1 MSLTL
6 ILSSYVAASRVGG
19 FVQALALAAFGVEPV
34 LAPTV
39 LFGRHPGWGA
49 PGGGPVDPDQ
59 FRSLLGGIAAQG
71 LPGRADL
78 LITGYFAH
86 PDQVAAAAET
96 IDQMRRDRPDGGYVV
111 VDPVLGD
118 EGKGLYVKPEVAN
131 AVRDLLTP
139 RADLITPNRW
149 ELGWLSGCKVD
160 TCDEIATAVQGMDR
174 HAMVSS
180 APAGPDRIGVMEVS
194 PRGLWLASHARLA
207 SAPNGVGDLLTALAA
222 AARLDG
228 LAAPNGLVRAVSGVA
243 EAVEAASAWGRD
255 DLPVVEL
262 GQALRT
268 PRAPVTLDIL

>member
-160 TCDEIATAVQGMDR
+160 TCDEIATAVHVRLDHLESFIPLGIGVDGIRIIRGM
-174 HAMVSS
+174 SS
-180 APAGPDRIGVMEVS
+180 AVDRN
-194 PRGLWLASHARLA
+194 L
-207 SAPNGVGDLLTALAA
+207 
-222 AARLDG
+222 
-228 LAAPNGLVRAVSGVA
+228 LVRQPAL
-243 EAVEAASAWGRD
+243 VEVIIR
-255 DLPVVEL
+255 
-262 GQALRT
+262 
-268 PRAPVTLDIL
+268 